1 MAISV
6 TCPDCEHTF
15 SVRDEFAGKRG
26 KCPKCGG
33 VFRAE
38 PAAEPAISVS
48 VSPKLAARSGV
59 ALGGSVSASANG
71 GYVVDAPVSS
81 TPAPAGKKSGGKKK
95 SGRGHQGPSVPIW
108 GWITIATLGIAAFVG
123 GGMVYM
129 VRGQDAMAEAE
140 KIDDGSKAEK
150 AKEELLDQIKSL
162 EKEIDALKTSLANA
176 EKAVGAKP
184 KEKSPLG
191 EIEKRIIPGVVKV
204 IPYVN
209 GQPRLNTATGFF
221 LNINGK
227 MLVAT
232 THRVCEGASKLM
244 IKLPTG
250 TEYEVEGMVAA
261 APNQDIA
268 ILKPKGEMPGT
279 NALTLAE
286 NVVLSRGDTVYAVGN
301 PGKQEFTTTR
311 GAITRVLDQAK
322 YIGESPKFDV
332 ELRRDSGVNASFIE
346 HDSRIFPGDYGGPLL
361 NENLEV
367 IGMNQVLV
375 TMFMNDGRTIVQTF
389 GAAEEIKH
397 VKALAD
403 KATDTIIPYPPAAKK
418 SGKPEEKQPEEK
430 PEEAKPDE
438 EKMPEAKPD
447 DEPADPDEKKEE
459 EKTDDDEKKEDEK
472 KEDEAKPADT
482 ALDAKINELYTA
494 CDGFEWT
501 PKSDADYGK
510 MADVARYVTE
520 AKLLADDDVKKQAAT
535 EAADKV
541 LTRLAEFEW
550 DKTEN
555 IEPLNKYSAAAGPK
569 KDGGMF
575 FAGIVKGQVN
585 FNEKPG
591 LMVQIEGSEKFA
603 LVMADKVSE
612 ITPGSRWLILG
623 QYETDQTLGFKTD
636 GGVNGT
642 AVVVRSKVLVTL
654 D

>member
-6 TCPDCEHTF
+6 TCPECDHSF

-48 VSPKLAARSGV
+48 VSPKLAGRSGV

-71 GYVVDAPVSS
+71 GYVVDAPVSG
-81 TPAPAGKKSGGKKK
+81 TPGPSGKKSGGKKK
-95 SGRGHQGPSVPIW
+95 GSRAPQGPSLPIW
-108 GWITIATLGIAAFVG
+108 GWITIATLGIAGFVG

-140 KIDDGSKAEK
+140 KVDDGSKAEK
-150 AKEELLDQIKSL
+150 AKEQLLDQIKSL

-176 EKAVGAKP
+176 EKAVGTKP

-209 GQPRLNTATGFF
+209 DQPRPNTATGFF
-221 LNINGK
+221 INVNGK
-227 MLVAT
+227 MLIAT

-261 APNQDIA
+261 AANQDIA

-279 NALTLAE
+279 NALNLAE
-286 NVVLSRGDTVYAVGN
+286 NTVLSRGDTVYAVGN

-322 YIGESPKFDV
+322 YIGESPKFDL

-397 VKALAD
+397 VKSLAD
-403 KATDTIIPYPPAAKK
+403 KATDTIIPYPPAAKS
-418 SGKPEEKQPEEK
+418 SGKPAEKPPEEK
-430 PEEAKPDE
+430 KEDEKPAE

-447 DEPADPDEKKEE
+447 DEPADPDENKEG
-459 EKTDDDEKKEDEK
+459 EKGGDEKKED
-472 KEDEAKPADT
+472 DAKPADA

-520 AKLLADDDVKKQAAT
+520 AKLLDDGDAKKQAAV

-541 LTRLAEFEW
+541 LARLAEFEW

-575 FAGIVKGQVN
+575 FAGTVKGQVN
-585 FNEKPG
+585 FNQKPG